1 MSYGTS
7 SNPQRIGK
15 YELRERLGRGG
26 MAEVWKAFDSQ
37 LERYVAIKI
46 LHTDLQADPEFVTR
60 FTREARVIASLHH
73 PNIVQV
79 HDFQV
84 IHPPET
90 SAPLAYM
97 VMDYVEGQ
105 TLADYIRSTSRIGNF
120 PSPAD
125 IVQLFA
131 SISRAIDYAHQQ
143 GMIHRDIK
151 PANILLD
158 KRHKTHNPMGEP
170 VLTDFGIAKLL
181 GVSTGTVSGVWIGTP
196 LYISPEQAQGLP
208 GNERSDIYSL
218 GVILY
223 EICTGVQ
230 PFHGENIPAI
240 LMQQVHAIPT
250 PPVLLNPHIPP
261 ALTMVIMRC
270 LAKDPT
276 ARFSSASFMTAA
288 LADALNIPIP
298 SDMSRPLYPV
308 DVMSGPTYLS
318 HPLNLPQA
326 MGSVSPLSS
335 PMSPVPGSQ
344 LAVNSASEMVQNPLA
359 KQSNPITP
367 VSNTP
372 STPSFGNSV
381 QNPPII
387 PAQPQSSFPPTEVLP
402 PKVSKQRDRLRF
414 AFIVAFIVILLG
426 SSFAGLYWLTHKS
439 TAIVTN
445 QIVGHAFFVSSGQ
458 ISDHS
463 NQGLNDGLIIDLQNI
478 PNPAANKSYY
488 AWLLSDKNQQLAS
501 PILLGTL
508 PVSGG
513 KVHFVYQ
520 GDTHH
525 TNLINM
531 YSQFLITEENANINP
546 GNPSPDQSNWRYY
559 AALPQLA
566 VTNTTPTSVMAT
578 GTPNSNAMATGT
590 PNANAMDMTN
600 DTVLQHLRH
609 LLADAPELTP
619 LRLYGG
625 LDIWLY
631 RNTQKVLEWVGSA
644 RDATDPSLI
653 QRQVIRTLAYLDG
666 VQYFAHDVPRG
677 TPCLCQLPNSS
688 VAILEFDVQA
698 QNPPGYLSQIG
709 THLNALTQAPG
720 VTPEKRMLAAQIDQ
734 DINNMQGWLEQ
745 VHKDA
750 KQLMNTPLGQYNS
763 PASRS
768 ILDDMEANALY
779 AFVGRPDPSTG
790 QVLGGMIQ
798 VHYTIQ
804 NLTTFDVLPFSSH

>member
-1 MSYGTS
+1 MSYGAS
-7 SNPQRIGK
+7 SNPQRLGK

-46 LHTDLQADPEFVTR
+46 LHADLQADPEFLTR
-60 FTREARVIASLHH
+60 FTREARAIASLHH

-79 HDFQV
+79 HDFQI

-90 SAPLAYM
+90 SAPFAYM

-105 TLADYIRSTSRIGNF
+105 TLAYYIRSTSRIGKF
-120 PSPAD
+120 PSPND

-181 GVSTGTVSGVWIGTP
+181 GVSTGTLSGVWIGTP
-196 LYISPEQAQGLP
+196 LYISPEQAQGYP

-223 EICTGVQ
+223 EMCTGVQ

-298 SDMSRPLYPV
+298 PDMSRPLYPV

-335 PMSPVPGSQ
+335 PMSPVPSSQ
-344 LAVNSASEMVQNPLA
+344 SAANSAPDMLPIPVAL
-359 KQSNPITP
+359 QSSPTTP

-372 STPSFGNSV
+372 NAPSFGNSV
-381 QNPPII
+381 QNPPVI
-387 PAQPQSSFPPTEVLP
+387 PAQLQSSIPPSEVQSP
-402 PKVSKQRDRLRF
+402 RIPRRRDGLRIALI
-414 AFIVAFIVILLG
+414 AFLILVLLG

-445 QIVGHAFFVSSGQ
+445 QIVGHAFFVSSEQ

-463 NQGLNDGLIIDLQNI
+463 NQGLNDGLIIDLQNV
-478 PNPAANKSYY
+478 PNPAPNKSYY
-488 AWLLSDKNQQLAS
+488 AWLLGDENQQLAS
-501 PILLGTL
+501 PILLGIL
-508 PVSGG
+508 PVSDG
-513 KVHFVYQ
+513 KVHFVYK

-525 TNLINM
+525 TNLIGNM
-531 YSQFLITEENANINP
+531 SRFLITEEVANINP
-546 GNPSPDQSNWRYY
+546 SNPSPDQSNWRYF
-559 AALPQLA
+559 AELPQKA
-566 VTNTTPTSVMAT
+566 VITTTPTSSM
-578 GTPNSNAMATGT
+578 GTST
-590 PNANAMDMTN
+590 PSTSSMDMMN

-625 LDIWLY
+625 LDIWLF
-631 RNTQKVLEWVGSA
+631 RNTQKILEWAGSA
-644 RDATDPSLI
+644 RDATDTSFI

-666 VQYFAHDVPRG
+666 VQYFGHDVPPG
-677 TPCLCQLPNSS
+677 TPCLCQLPNAS
-688 VAILEFDVQA
+688 VAVLEFDVQN

-734 DINNMQGWLEQ
+734 DINNMQNWLEQ

-750 KQLMNTPLGQYNS
+750 KQLIYTPLGQYNS

-768 ILDDMEANALY
+768 ILDDMAANALY
-779 AFVGRPDPSTG
+779 AFIGRPDPSTG

-798 VHYTIQ
+798 VRYTIQ
-804 NLTTFDVLPFSSH
+804 NLATYDVSPYSSH

>member
-1 MSYGTS
+1 MSTGAS
-7 SNPQRIGK
+7 SNPQRLGK

-26 MAEVWKAFDSQ
+26 MAEVWKAYDSQ

-46 LHTDLQADPEFVTR
+46 LHADLQADPEFLTR

-79 HDFQV
+79 HDFQI
-84 IHPPET
+84 IHPPEM
-90 SAPLAYM
+90 SSPLAYM

-105 TLADYIRSTSRIGNF
+105 TLADYIRSTSRIGKF
-120 PSPAD
+120 PSPNE

-181 GVSTGTVSGVWIGTP
+181 GVSTSTVSGVWLGTP
-196 LYISPEQAQGLP
+196 LYISPEQAQGHP

-218 GVILY
+218 GIILY

-240 LMQQVHAIPT
+240 LMQQIHAMPT
-250 PPVLLNPHIPP
+250 PPVLLNPNIPP

-318 HPLNLPQA
+318 NPLNLPQA

-335 PMSPVPGSQ
+335 PLSPVPSSQ
-344 LAVNSASEMVQNPLA
+344 SAANAAPAMVPIPVAV
-359 KQSNPITP
+359 QSSPTTP
-367 VSNTP
+367 VISTSKGVP
-372 STPSFGNSV
+372 S
-381 QNPPII
+381 PPI
-387 PAQPQSSFPPTEVLP
+387 P
-402 PKVSKQRDRLRF
+402 RRLNGLRILLI
-414 AFIVAFIVILLG
+414 ATLIIVLLG

-463 NQGLNDGLIIDLQNI
+463 NQGLNDGLIIDLQNV
-478 PNPAANKSYY
+478 PNPAPNKSYY
-488 AWLLSDKNQQLAS
+488 AWLLGDENQPLTS
-501 PILLGTL
+501 PTLLGILT
-508 PVSGG
+508 VSGG

-520 GDTHH
+520 SDTHH
-525 TNLINM
+525 TNLIGNM
-531 YSQFLITEENANINP
+531 SRFLITEEDANRNP
-546 GNPSPDQSNWRYY
+546 SNPSPDQSNWRYF
-559 AALPQLA
+559 AELPQQA
-566 VTNTTPTSVMAT
+566 VITTTPTSSM
-578 GTPNSNAMATGT
+578 GTST
-590 PNANAMDMTN
+590 PSTSSMDMMN

-619 LRLYGG
+619 LGLHGG
-625 LDIWLY
+625 LDIWLF
-631 RNTQKVLEWVGSA
+631 RNTQKILEWAGSA
-644 RDATDPSLI
+644 RDATDASFI

-666 VQYFAHDVPRG
+666 VQYFGHDVPSG

-688 VAILEFDVQA
+688 VAVLEFDVQM

-720 VTPEKRMLAAQIDQ
+720 VTPEKRLLAAQIDQ
-734 DINNMQGWLEQ
+734 YINNMQNWLEQ

-750 KQLMNTPLGQYNS
+750 KQLIHTPLGQYNS

-768 ILDDMEANALY
+768 LLDDMATNALY
-779 AFVGRPDPSTG
+779 AFIGRPDPSTG

-804 NLTTFDVLPFSSH
+804 DLSTFDISAYSLH

>member
-335 PMSPVPGSQ
+335 PLSPVPSSQ
-344 LAVNSASEMVQNPLA
+344 SAANSAPDMVPIPVAL
-359 KQSNPITP
+359 QSNPTTP
-367 VSNTP
+367 VSSTP
-372 STPSFGNSV
+372 NAPSFGTSV
-381 QNPPII
+381 QIPPVI
-387 PAQPQSSFPPTEVLP
+387 PAQPQSSIPPTEVLSP
-402 PKVSKQRDRLRF
+402 PTPRRRNVLRITF
-414 AFIVAFIVILLG
+414 IAFLIIVLLG
-426 SSFAGLYWLTHKS
+426 SSLAGLYWLTHKS

-445 QIVGHAFFVSSGQ
+445 QIVGHAFFVSSEQ

-463 NQGLNDGLIIDLQNI
+463 NQGLNDGLIIDLQNV
-478 PNPAANKSYY
+478 PNPAPNKSYY
-488 AWLLSDKNQQLAS
+488 AWLLGDEDQPLAS
-501 PILLGTL
+501 PILLGPL
-508 PVSGG
+508 SVSGG
-513 KVHFVYQ
+513 KVHVVFK

-525 TNLINM
+525 TNLLGIT
-531 YSQFLITEENANINP
+531 SRFLITEENANIQPN
-546 GNPSPDQSNWRYY
+546 NPSPDQSNWRYF
-559 AALPQLA
+559 AELPQKA
-566 VTNTTPTSVMAT
+566 VITTTPTNSM
-578 GTPNSNAMATGT
+578 GTSAPSTSS
-590 PNANAMDMTN
+590 MDMMN

-619 LRLYGG
+619 LGLHGG
-625 LDIWLY
+625 LDIWLF
-631 RNTQKVLEWVGSA
+631 RNTQKILEWAGSA
-644 RDATDPSLI
+644 RTYPGLSGWGTILRA
-653 QRQVIRTLAYLDG
+653 RCAAWYTLP
-666 VQYFAHDVPRG
+666 VSITKF
-677 TPCLCQLPNSS
+677 LCCC
-688 VAILEFDVQA
+688 
-698 QNPPGYLSQIG
+698 
-709 THLNALTQAPG
+709 T
-720 VTPEKRMLAAQIDQ
+720 
-734 DINNMQGWLEQ
+734 
-745 VHKDA
+745 
-750 KQLMNTPLGQYNS
+750 
-763 PASRS
+763 
-768 ILDDMEANALY
+768 
-779 AFVGRPDPSTG
+779 
-790 QVLGGMIQ
+790 
-798 VHYTIQ
+798 
-804 NLTTFDVLPFSSH
+804 